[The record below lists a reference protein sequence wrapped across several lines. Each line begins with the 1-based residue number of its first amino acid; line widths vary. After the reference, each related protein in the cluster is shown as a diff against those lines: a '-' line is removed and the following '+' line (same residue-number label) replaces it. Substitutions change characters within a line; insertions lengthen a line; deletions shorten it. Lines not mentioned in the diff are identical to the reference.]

1 MDGNRNAGG
10 RERVPSL
17 EGVQTASGS
26 ESRVAAPSASVARR
40 RAHCQKKSGS
50 IGFNQWRLL
59 HQFQQA
65 PGLSVFSYQN
75 HYQPRLNKC
84 FLLVLRRIYF
94 KSNKGDT
101 YLRELELYDVNE
113 NNRYG
118 GYIGRAPKG
127 SSDSSAGQKDVICE
141 MRGKACSSEQEWW
154 ELSNRYMEDD

>member
-1 MDGNRNAGG
+1 M
-10 RERVPSL
+10 
-17 EGVQTASGS
+17 
-26 ESRVAAPSASVARR
+26 
-40 RAHCQKKSGS
+40 RAY
-50 IGFNQWRLL
+50 
-59 HQFQQA
+59 A
-65 PGLSVFSYQN
+65 TTEA
-75 HYQPRLNKC
+75 
-84 FLLVLRRIYF
+84 RRIYF

-154 ELSNRYMEDD
+154 ELSNPRTLVHRLQSDMLRHGVDLLALGLRFATSSLAA